1 MIKNQTSLFNI
12 NQYQLDKDFP
22 GLLSVGQE
30 KSIKLF
36 FHGRRLQSVRGT
48 AGETGRCPCRK
59 SYGNDD
65 GRPRCTTR

>member
-36 FHGRRLQSVRGT
+36 FHGRRLQSVRG
-48 AGETGRCPCRK
+48 
-59 SYGNDD
+59 D
-65 GRPRCTTR
+65 GRRNGAVSL